1 MENTTTATNAVQVKW
16 NIYCPTSPAH
26 LAAYQNE
33 IIAGEIEAGA
43 RSRVVRVEGNDP
55 YEICEEIFKQTNLYD
70 GEIWEALHP
79 LPARRSHTALSV
91 GDVII
96 INGDRY
102 ICRDMGFELLAQ
114 GQAEE
119 TGTDLYVIL

>member
-1 MENTTTATNAVQVKW
+1 MNNTKTAYTVQVKW

-26 LAAYQNE
+26 IAGYHNE
-33 IIAGEIEAGA
+33 IAKGEIEAGA

-55 YEICEEIFKQTNLYD
+55 WEICEDIFEQTNLYE
-70 GEIWEALHP
+70 GEIWEALQP

-91 GDVII
+91 GDVVI

-102 ICRDMGFELLAQ
+102 ICRGVGFELLAE